1 MTITFM
7 LPVSARSAGSHDT
20 VDVELAPGSSVSDLL
35 RHLEV
40 RPHVTDMMVVSVDG
54 QLVNDSHVLHGGE
67 RCKLHTLVC
76 GG

>member
-7 LPVSARSAGSHDT
+7 PPESARCAGSR
-20 VDVELAPGSSVSDLL
+20 DVVAIELAPGSSVSDLL

-54 QLVNDSHVLHGGE
+54 CLVNDSHVLHGGE
-67 RCKLHTLVC
+67 RCKLHTIVC